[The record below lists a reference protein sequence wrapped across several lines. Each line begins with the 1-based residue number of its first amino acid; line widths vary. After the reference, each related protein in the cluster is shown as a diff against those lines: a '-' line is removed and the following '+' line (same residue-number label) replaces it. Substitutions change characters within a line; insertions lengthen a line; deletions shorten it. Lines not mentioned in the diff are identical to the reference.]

1 MIQIAG
7 ISVLSPI
14 DHFIKER
21 LHIKYYIRYMDD
33 FILLHE
39 SAQYLEYCKQEIDK
53 HLRVMGFEFNPKKTH
68 VYSVGKCIPF
78 LGFNF
83 KLDDKGKVIM
93 LLKSDNVKRERKKLQ
108 RLVNKCKRGEITKE
122 KVNVCYAGW
131 RVHAEKGDSTHLL
144 DRMDKYYKDLWKG
157 AK

>member
-1 MIQIAG
+1 M
-7 ISVLSPI
+7 SVNESERGRGKFDVL
-14 DHFIKER
+14 IKAND
-21 LHIKYYIRYMDD
+21 LAVYTIR
-33 FILLHE
+33 IT
-39 SAQYLEYCKQEIDK
+39 K
-53 HLRVMGFEFNPKKTH
+53 NPK
-68 VYSVGKCIPF
+68 VF
-78 LGFNF
+78 LPEYQTALAN
-83 KLDDKGKVIM
+83 DIIHTAM

-122 KVNVCYAGW
+122 KVSVCYAGW

>member
-1 MIQIAG
+1 M
-7 ISVLSPI
+7 SVNESERGKGKFDVL
-14 DHFIKER
+14 IKAND
-21 LHIKYYIRYMDD
+21 LAVYTIR
-33 FILLHE
+33 IT
-39 SAQYLEYCKQEIDK
+39 K
-53 HLRVMGFEFNPKKTH
+53 NPKIFLPEYQTALTNDIIHTAKEIFTKAWTANNIR
-68 VYSVGKCIPF
+68 VGDEPRNW
-78 LGFNF
+78 L
-83 KLDDKGKVIM
+83 
-93 LLKSDNVKRERKKLQ
+93 ERKKLQ

>member
-1 MIQIAG
+1 M
-7 ISVLSPI
+7 SVNESERGKGKFDVL
-14 DHFIKER
+14 IKAND
-21 LHIKYYIRYMDD
+21 LAVYTIR
-33 FILLHE
+33 IT
-39 SAQYLEYCKQEIDK
+39 K
-53 HLRVMGFEFNPKKTH
+53 NPKIFLPEYQTALTNDIIHTAKEIFTKAWTANNIR
-68 VYSVGKCIPF
+68 VGDEPRNW
-78 LGFNF
+78 L
-83 KLDDKGKVIM
+83 
-93 LLKSDNVKRERKKLQ
+93 ERKKLH